1 MVSRSLSAADYHRHV
16 LRRPAEPG
24 SCCNWHNN
32 NGTHAGMCIIK
43 ANVSALYTTTV
54 FALLVWLRFNWA
66 ADDFFNPRLIYATI
80 GLNPIFIEVNAF
92 RTSPYPN
99 TATFYNRGECFCK
112 RIDLLR
118 CRGSNVVGLCVFIVL
133 SYMSIK
139 LITHASF
146 IVKTSPS

>member
-1 MVSRSLSAADYHRHV
+1 MYCDGLLNLAHV
-16 LRRPAEPG
+16 VIGITITAPMQA
-24 SCCNWHNN
+24 
-32 NGTHAGMCIIK
+32 CIIK

-118 CRGSNVVGLCVFIVL
+118 CRGSNVVGLCVF
-133 SYMSIK
+133 Y
-139 LITHASF
+139 SF
-146 IVKTSPS
+146 IIHVDKTNYACFIYCEDKPLLEFISQKIGIPIKQ